1 MFINSVARAR
11 AGQLRIRGGG
21 GTLIKSTWL
30 AALACL
36 MLAGSTSVRATDG
49 ELADAYRLQPGDVLT
64 VSTWKEADLQGEV
77 VIRPDGDLSFPLAG
91 EVRAAGQTVD
101 QVRTEIESRLRRF
114 VPEAV
119 VSVLLKLPQGYRI
132 YVIGKVNKPGD
143 FMLNRPTDV
152 MQALALAG
160 GATPF
165 ADVDDIKILRRDAG
179 RQTAISFHYS
189 DVSRGKSLHQNV
201 VLQGGDTVV
210 VP

>member
-1 MFINSVARAR
+1 
-11 AGQLRIRGGG
+11 
-21 GTLIKSTWL
+21 
-30 AALACL
+30 
-36 MLAGSTSVRATDG
+36 
-49 ELADAYRLQPGDVLT
+49 VLT
-64 VSTWKEADLQGEV
+64 VSTWKEADLTGEV
-77 VIRPDGDLSFPLAG
+77 VIRPDGGLSFPLAG
-91 EVRAAGQTVD
+91 EVHAAGESVE
-101 QVRTEIESRLRRF
+101 QVRAEIESRLRRF

-165 ADVDDIKILRRDAG
+165 ADVDDIKILRRDAS